1 VIVLSHPT
9 GNAFVRALLKALIAE
24 KQLALFATTIY
35 VTGQEGW
42 LNLVPKQVRLEAL
55 RRKFNVPRENVYT
68 RPSREMI
75 RLLAGRFGLKWLNR
89 HESGFA
95 SVDSVYNNF
104 DWAVGRRLKWEPQ
117 LAGVYCYE
125 DGALSTFRAAKNR
138 GLKCYYELPIA
149 YWRTSERLLKEEA
162 ERWPAWKQT
171 LPGVSDSLAKHQR
184 KQQEIELADVVI
196 CPSQFVLDSIP
207 NAISNYR
214 KCVVAEFGSPIPE
227 RPPEFTAPGEKIRI
241 LFAGSMTQ
249 RKGLADVFAAMKL
262 LKRRDV
268 ELVVLGST
276 LASMEFYRGEFS
288 DFVYEAP
295 RPHQKVLE
303 LMRTCDALILPSI
316 VEGRALVQQ
325 EAMSQGLILLATANA
340 GGQDL
345 IVNGRT
351 GLLLPIRSPE
361 GIAKAIS
368 WLAENRAMIPE
379 MKRAAFAKACEY
391 TWDRYTDIILT
402 QMKFAERSMVY
413 RDARV

>member
-1 VIVLSHPT
+1 MIVVSHPT
-9 GNAFVRALLKALIAE
+9 GNAPVRALLKALIAE
-24 KQLALFATTIY
+24 RQLALFATTIY

-42 LNLVPKQVRLEAL
+42 LNLVPKKVRMEVL
-55 RRKFNVPRENVYT
+55 RRKFDVPRENVYT

-75 RLLAGRFGLKWLNR
+75 RLLAGRFGLKWLDR
-89 HESGFA
+89 HENGYA
-95 SVDSVYNNF
+95 SVDSVYQNF
-104 DWAVGRRLKWEPQ
+104 DWALSRRLKWETA
-117 LAGVYCYE
+117 LSGVYCYE
-125 DGALSTFRAAKNR
+125 DGALATFRAAKNR

-162 ERWPAWKQT
+162 ERWPTWKQT
-171 LPGVSDSLAKHQR
+171 LPGASDSLAKHQR
-184 KQQEIELADVVI
+184 RQHEIELADVVI

-214 KCVVAEFGSPIPE
+214 KCVVAEFGSPIPDA
-227 RPPEFTAPGEKIRI
+227 PPEFKTPGEKIRI

-249 RKGLADVFAAMKL
+249 RKGLADIFAAMKL

-276 LASMEFYRGEFS
+276 LAPMEFYRSEYP
-288 DFVYEAP
+288 DFIYEAP

-303 LMRTCDALILPSI
+303 LMRTCDALLLPSI

-345 IVNGRT
+345 IVNGKT

-361 GIAKAIS
+361 AIAKAID
-368 WLAENRAMIPE
+368 WLAENRAIIPE
-379 MKRAAFAKACEY
+379 MKRAAHAKACEY
-391 TWDRYTDIILT
+391 TWDRYSDIILT
-402 QMKFAERSMVY
+402 QIKFAERSMVY
-413 RDARV
+413 PDA